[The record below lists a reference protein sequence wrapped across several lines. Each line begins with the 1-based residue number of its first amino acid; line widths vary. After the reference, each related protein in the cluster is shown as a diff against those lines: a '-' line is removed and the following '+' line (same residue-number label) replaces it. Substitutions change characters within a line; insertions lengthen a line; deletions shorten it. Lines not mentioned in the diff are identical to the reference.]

1 MPSESEERASVR
13 RLVDDRLSQL
23 ERTGRRTTY
32 RLGSMGL
39 ITATLL
45 VIAVGAIVFCY
56 GVVRLQRYALDRYRL
71 YALSAA

>member
-13 RLVDDRLSQL
+13 RLVDDRLSRL
-23 ERTGRRTTY
+23 ERTGRRATY

-45 VIAVGAIVFCY
+45 VITVGVIVFCY
-56 GVVRLQRYALDRYRL
+56 WVVRMQRYALDRYRL